1 MNTIDIAIGDD
12 TGQQTGT
19 KTVQARA
26 TPIPGLT
33 ITGNFGDYKITHVQS
48 GRRVCYASLYNYN
61 AGVEKIRNAMMV
73 ASGIDVVCSTV
84 VDWTVDGDQLPK
96 RQCEDWIRAF
106 AGALSSSNDG
116 VR

>member
-1 MNTIDIAIGDD
+1 MDTIDIAIGDD
-12 TGQQTGT
+12 RGKQTGT
-19 KTVQARA
+19 KTVRARA

-33 ITGNFGDYKITHVQS
+33 ITGNFGNYKITHVRS

-61 AGVEKIRNAMMV
+61 AGVEKIRNAMMI

-84 VDWTVDGDQLPK
+84 VDWTVDGDKLPK

-106 AGALSSSNDG
+106 AGALAHS
-116 VR
+116 

>member
-12 TGQQTGT
+12 RGQQTGT
-19 KTVQARA
+19 KTVRARP

-33 ITGNFGDYKITHVQS
+33 ITGDRGDYKITHVRS
-48 GRRVCYASLYNYN
+48 GRRVCYASLYNFS
-61 AGVEKIRNAMMV
+61 ASLDKIRNAMMI

-84 VDWTVDGDQLPK
+84 VDWTVDGAHLPK

-106 AGALSSSNDG
+106 AGALAHS
-116 VR
+116 

>member
-12 TGQQTGT
+12 RGQQTGT
-19 KTVQARA
+19 KTVRARA

-61 AGVEKIRNAMMV
+61 ASLEKIRNAMFI
-73 ASGIDVVCSTV
+73 AGAIDVILGTSI
-84 VDWTVDGDQLPK
+84 DWTVDGDKLPK

-116 VR
+116 VQ

>member
-12 TGQQTGT
+12 RGQQIGT
-19 KTVQARA
+19 KTVRARP

-33 ITGNFGDYKITHVQS
+33 ITGDRGDYKITHVRS

-61 AGVEKIRNAMMV
+61 ASLEKIRNAMMM

-84 VDWTVDGDQLPK
+84 VDWTLDGDQLPK